1 MKQLM
6 HWWTGVVEDRNDPQQ
21 IGRVRVR
28 IFGLHTDD
36 IDKIRILDLPWAH
49 TMMPCTSASISGVGF
64 SPTGLVEGSWVVGFF
79 ADGENMQDPI
89 VMGSIHGYPTQQK
102 EEQKAFKD
110 FEGIY
115 PRWHND
121 SDVSYVARE
130 KKWKEH
136 QSYFSRYNERVEK
149 IEMSTKPTLAT
160 IDSKATEGTE
170 DERKHWNEPEPRHG
184 APGMYPRVHTFESES
199 GVVREIDDTANGTR
213 IVEYHPAGT
222 WYEVFPDGDKMT
234 KVSGDNYEIIVY
246 DDNILVRGNRS
257 VTVEGT
263 ARLLIKGDYITEVM
277 GDYNLKVHGNR
288 FTKITGNDNMEVIG
302 NYNLNVKEDFI
313 TRVGKN
319 QTLLIDADKT
329 ESIGGT
335 STLTVSKKTDYMY
348 LDTLS
353 VFSNK
358 AQSFSSNSTAQ
369 FLSKDGL
376 SIGSES
382 VATIKCNANMAFEVS
397 GSMNIS
403 AGPTFKVLAGK
414 IELN

>member
-1 MKQLM
+1 MKNLM
-6 HWWTGVVEDRNDPQQ
+6 HWWTGVVEDRADPQKL
-21 IGRVRVR
+21 GRVRVR

-36 IDKIRILDLPWAH
+36 IDKIKILDLPWAH
-49 TMMPCTSASISGVGF
+49 TMMPCTSASISGVGL

-89 VMGSIHGYPTQQK
+89 VMGSIHGYPTQAK

-110 FEGIY
+110 FEGAY

-130 KKWKEH
+130 EKWKDH
-136 QSYFSRYNERVEK
+136 VSYSARYAERVEG

-160 IDSKATEGTE
+160 VDNKATEGTE
-170 DERKHWNEPEPRHG
+170 DTRGTWSEPEPRHG
-184 APGMYPRVHTFESES
+184 APGMYPRVHTFESET
-199 GVVREIDDTANGTR
+199 GVVREVDDTPNGTR

-263 ARLLIKGDYITEVM
+263 ARLLVKGDYITEVL
-277 GDYNLKVHGNR
+277 GDYHLKVHGNR
-288 FTKITGNDNMEVIG
+288 YTKITQNDNTEVVG
-302 NYNLNVKEDFI
+302 NFNLNVKEDFL

-319 QTLLIDADKT
+319 QTLLIDVNKT

-335 STLTVSKKTDYMY
+335 STLTVTGKVDQVY
-348 LDTLS
+348 LDTYS
-353 VFSNK
+353 MFSNG
-358 AQSFSSNSTAQ
+358 AQSTSTNSTQQ

-376 SIGSES
+376 DFGSKADWILNCKS
-382 VATIKCNANMAFEVS
+382 NMTINVDGTF
-397 GSMNIS
+397 NIN
-403 AGPTFKVLAGK
+403 AGPTFKVLASK